1 MIKLLQKKILSDTE
15 IDQGYDLIRNKFLVD
30 EIKLKKSIEHILK

>member
-15 IDQGYDLIRNKFLVD
+15 IDQGYDLIRNKFLQ
-30 EIKLKKSIEHILK
+30 IKDQILEAFT